1 MKPEKVFEFF
11 KQINAV
17 PRPSKKEEKM
27 MAYLKEVAEKYNLD
41 YKEDDAGNVLISV
54 PASPGC
60 ENKLGVILQGHMD
73 MVC

>member
-27 MAYLKEVAEKYNLD
+27 MAYLSLFYIIKM
-41 YKEDDAGNVLISV
+41 GS
-54 PASPGC
+54 
-60 ENKLGVILQGHMD
+60 
-73 MVC
+73 